1 MERLGQAVI
10 RAYDLGLLARAPPS
24 GGAMAGWAGQLGP
37 DRLGLRPVS
46 LFTRSLG
53 TPYVGP
59 FHRLTVNRGQ
69 MPFGAVWRSLLTIST
84 IVCRWCNTLVL
95 PWYGAGVVL
104 VWFGPVSQ
112 LVETG

>member
-1 MERLGQAVI
+1 MERLGLAVI
-10 RAYDLGLLARAPPS
+10 RAYDLGLLARAPPP
-24 GGAMAGWAGQLGP
+24 GGAMDGWAGQLGP
-37 DRLGLRPVS
+37 GRLGLRPVS

-53 TPYVGP
+53 TPYVGHL
-59 FHRLTVNRGQ
+59 HRLTVNRGQ
-69 MPFGAVWRSLLTIST
+69 MTFDVVWCILSTIST
-84 IVCRWCNTLVL
+84 IVCHWCNTLVL